1 MRVIRVV
8 FVILFLLAGWRS
20 GPMPGAPV
28 SQTMSKSRAQS
39 RHPNEQT
46 CGHPEEDMD
55 EIPDPYLQQSGVEG
69 DLERLLTR
77 SARGR
82 SSSIRSPAREHGG
95 LGRVDRLRGPCGL
108 VTRKACDIAG
118 RAGHRHRRALR
129 RGEGVPGRLLSP
141 GLRQHGTRG
150 RTGCPD
156 TRRGSGARR
165 GASDHGTRRVGP
177 LIGPG
182 EGGGRLSTLGPQIL
196 AALARRFGDFAVC
209 EHAVQEAL
217 LAAALQWP
225 VDGLPANPR
234 GWLTVVASRR
244 RAEMWRSDSAR
255 RRPGEASFA
264 AAVPDVEPAT
274 DDSLTLLLL
283 CCHPSLTPASQVAL
297 TLRAVGGLATA
308 EIARALLV
316 PETTVAQRISRA
328 KQRIRASG
336 ARFRLPPEAERS
348 ERLAAVLH
356 VLYLVFNEGSTAS
369 SGATLHRV
377 DLIAE
382 AIRITR
388 QLHERLPDDGEVAGL
403 LALMLLTDARRP
415 ARVAP
420 DGALIPLADQDR
432 ALWDTAAIREGI
444 DLITRALSSA
454 PAGAVQQPAPP
465 AAG

>member
-1 MRVIRVV
+1 V
-8 FVILFLLAGWRS
+8 
-20 GPMPGAPV
+20 
-28 SQTMSKSRAQS
+28 
-39 RHPNEQT
+39 
-46 CGHPEEDMD
+46 GH
-55 EIPDPYLQQSGVEG
+55 L
-69 DLERLLTR
+69 
-77 SARGR
+77 
-82 SSSIRSPAREHGG
+82 
-95 LGRVDRLRGPCGL
+95 
-108 VTRKACDIAG
+108 IA
-118 RAGHRHRRALR
+118 
-129 RGEGVPGRLLSP
+129 
-141 GLRQHGTRG
+141 
-150 RTGCPD
+150 
-156 TRRGSGARR
+156 
-165 GASDHGTRRVGP
+165 
-177 LIGPG
+177 PG
-182 EGGGRLSTLGPQIL
+182 EGEDLLRTLAPQVL
-196 AALARRFGDFAVC
+196 GALARRFGDFDIC
-209 EHAVQEAL
+209 EDAVQEAL

-255 RRPGEASFA
+255 RRREEASFA

-336 ARFRLPPEAERS
+336 ARFQMPPDGERS
-348 ERLAAVLH
+348 ARLTSVLQ

-369 SGATLHRV
+369 SGAHLHRV
-377 DLIAE
+377 DLITE

-454 PAGAVQQPAPP
+454 PAGPFQLQAALAAVHDEAVRAEDTDWRQILGLYDLLRTIAPGAIVTLNRIVAVAMVHGATVALRELADSDDDPALAGNHRIDAVRAHLLEMAGDLDAARASYLVAARRTLSIPERRYLESRAARLGPP
-465 AAG
+465 GPL